1 MIARF
6 QRIAGIINN
15 ISSCCFSTLS
25 HLSNMN
31 PPAATESPSDPL
43 PPNAARHPDG
53 TLVAPEQP
61 SVSINSSSSSSS
73 YLATPAPPSRP
84 STLHIPNAPMQNPP
98 AKGIP
103 AATPASNATPLVGRG
118 DAETGEGV
126 KGIDLSEFDPYA
138 TPGPTTTISARAKKS
153 GGGGGGGGDDE
164 AVNVL
169 KGLQAKQDGD
179 QEKQEKNVRVEEQG
193 VDVDMSPAGP
203 SQTVAARPASKR
215 QVQASNNNRPTT
227 PAPAPGSTST
237 AKDQEAS
244 DKEKEP
250 VFNFQGFLKDLKQK
264 SAEPVARYLKRCV
277 CCHFCVLVG
286 NRNITYVLTGNGRK
300 AFCQTL

>member
-84 STLHIPNAPMQNPP
+84 STLLIPNAPMQNPP

-103 AATPASNATPLVGRG
+103 AATPASNATPLVGKG

-153 GGGGGGGGDDE
+153 GGDDG

-179 QEKQEKNVRVEEQG
+179 QEKQQKNVRVEEQG
-193 VDVDMSPAGP
+193 VDVAMSPAGP

-264 SAEPVARYLKRCV
+264 TAEPVARYLKRCV
-277 CCHFCVLVG
+277 CCHFCVLAG
-286 NRNITYVLTGNGRK
+286 SRNITYVLTGNGRK

>member
-1 MIARF
+1 
-6 QRIAGIINN
+6 
-15 ISSCCFSTLS
+15 
-25 HLSNMN
+25 MN

-53 TLVAPEQP
+53 TLAAPEQP
-61 SVSINSSSSSSS
+61 FVSSNSSSSSSS
-73 YLATPAPPSRP
+73 SNLATPAPPSQP
-84 STLHIPNAPMQNPP
+84 STLAIPNAPMQNPP

-103 AATPASNATPLVGRG
+103 AATLASNATPLVGRG
-118 DAETGEGV
+118 DAETETGGNV

-138 TPGPTTTISARAKKS
+138 TPGPTTTISAGAKKSS
-153 GGGGGGGGDDE
+153 GGGGDE

-179 QEKQEKNVRVEEQG
+179 QEKQEENVRVEEQG
-193 VDVDMSPAGP
+193 VDVDMSPTGP
-203 SQTVAARPASKR
+203 SQTVAARPPNKR

-227 PAPAPGSTST
+227 PAPGSTST
-237 AKDQEAS
+237 ARDQEAS

-250 VFNFQGFLKDLKQK
+250 VFNFQEFLKDLKQK

-277 CCHFCVLVG
+277 LPFYVSAF
-286 NRNITYVLTGNGRK
+286 ITYVLTGMGEK
-300 AFCQTL
+300 LFVKLCEEAIHSE